1 MTSKVTYLGDLRT
14 SSIHLQSG
22 SEIISDAPLDNNGK
36 GEAFSPTDTV
46 ANALASCMMTVMG
59 IKARDL
65 NVDFVGS
72 TASVTKIMQAEP
84 RRIGAVEIVFD
95 MKGVTDEKTK
105 TIIITEQEN
114 VTSSENCIYENA
126 IFNFNLVNQIAA
138 IAYKQGIQSILIEG
152 EGVLIAKDDTHDFAD
167 KVSVLLSDATKRQ
180 MIGERGRQYA
190 QEKWGAG
197 VLAKKVAKF
206 YKSTINQKSSLTR
219 YMETRIGNAKGTT

>member
-84 RRIGAVEIVFD
+84 RRISAIEIVFD
-95 MKGVTDEKTK
+95 MKGVTDKKTK
-105 TIIITEQEN
+105 TINSEKLMLDYQLMRN
-114 VTSSENCIYENA
+114 VILKATNQSTNSGFDMIYKYHHY
-126 IFNFNLVNQIAA
+126 FL
-138 IAYKQGIQSILIEG
+138 
-152 EGVLIAKDDTHDFAD
+152 
-167 KVSVLLSDATKRQ
+167 
-180 MIGERGRQYA
+180 
-190 QEKWGAG
+190 
-197 VLAKKVAKF
+197 
-206 YKSTINQKSSLTR
+206 
-219 YMETRIGNAKGTT
+219 